1 MNKEGCGRVL
11 FWTEIGLVHSY
22 TLECNYQTGK
32 RLNHLNPRVDSLNNN
47 YRMPEPPMKDIHSK
61 VYQESRVSFVFNSD
75 RPPTIILTF
84 SKTSDIPSAQ
94 LFSIIWT

>member
-1 MNKEGCGRVL
+1 MGGLPSIINPRDDEMNKEGCGRVL

-61 VYQESRVSFVFNSD
+61 VYQESRVSSLF
-75 RPPTIILTF
+75 LTLI
-84 SKTSDIPSAQ
+84 DPQ
-94 LFSIIWT
+94 L